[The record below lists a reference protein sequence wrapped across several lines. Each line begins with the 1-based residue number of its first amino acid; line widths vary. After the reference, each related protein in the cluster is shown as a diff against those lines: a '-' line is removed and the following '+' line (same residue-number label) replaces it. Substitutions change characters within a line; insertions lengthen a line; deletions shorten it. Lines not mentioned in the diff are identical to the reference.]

1 MSIHEKLI
9 AFHTAFKG
17 APRDGVNP
25 HFKSTFITL
34 DAAIKSTTPALNK
47 AGLYV
52 THRVEENALVTTVC
66 DESGDGVSSTFP
78 LPSTPNPQAMASAMT
93 YAKRLNLCALLN
105 IAEADDDDGQQAMLE
120 AAANPPPAQITD
132 ATFAELS
139 DYIESIGD
147 QMSPQ
152 QSGYFSKH
160 PVEEM
165 TEDEAQKILKRLK
178 QRYG

>member
-120 AAANPPPAQITD
+120 AAANPPPAPEPVSAAQWAIIEEFNEAGVFSQQVWRRISAAADTM
-132 ATFAELS
+132 TAEQA
-139 DYIESIGD
+139 DKII
-147 QMSPQ
+147 
-152 QSGYFSKH
+152 
-160 PVEEM
+160 
-165 TEDEAQKILKRLK
+165 QKAREK
-178 QRYG
+178 QR